1 MRTRATRW
9 LLSVSITAISIAMG
23 PTAHAREFE
32 RSRAQIRY
40 VMDFYYIPSISVA
53 VAQKGKIVWEE
64 SFGWADVAK
73 RKPATPDT
81 PYAIASTTKPITATA
96 IMILAQ
102 QGAIDLDKPMDE
114 YLGAQKLTAR
124 VGSAKDATV
133 RRVASHTA
141 GLPLHGRYFYADEPA
156 SAPDMDETI
165 RRYGALVTAPAEA
178 FVYSNLDYGLLE
190 HAIELVSG
198 KSYAAFLHDEIF
210 APLALGSAEVNP
222 GSKAAR
228 RPATRY
234 WVDGTELPF
243 YDFDQLGGGSVVMS
257 AHDLVRFGLFHLYGH
272 VDGQKKRL
280 LPQSAL
286 ASMRDPV
293 LLEDG
298 SPAGYGLGWFVGE
311 QHGLR
316 WFGHNGGMAGVVSVL
331 SIYPEAD
338 AVIVVL
344 ANGVTVT
351 GAVHFLERDI
361 LHDLVPETIRKDH
374 GFKPPAE
381 LVGEWQGQV
390 DTYRGAMPVQ
400 LRFEANGSVFAR
412 VGTASS
418 QEVVSVKLDSKTSLL
433 QLEDLIGTI
442 DTPDATRHG
451 GRLQFSLKLRD
462 ANTLNGSLASNAMER
477 LPDRLGDA
485 VSYWVQLHKKKQ
497 EP

>member
-1 MRTRATRW
+1 MRTRKTAS
-9 LLSVSITAISIAMG
+9 LLTLSITAILILMV
-23 PTAHAREFE
+23 PTAHARQFE

-40 VMDFYYIPSISVA
+40 VMGFHHIPSVTVA
-53 VAQKGKIVWEE
+53 VAHKGKIVWEE

-73 RKPATPDT
+73 RKPATPHT
-81 PYAIASTTKPITATA
+81 PYAIASTTKPMTATA

-102 QGAIDLDKPMDE
+102 RGAIDLDKPIDD
-114 YLGAQKLTAR
+114 YLGVQKLTAR

-141 GLPLHGRYFYADEPA
+141 GLPLHGRYFYADESA
-156 SAPDMDETI
+156 SSPTMDETI
-165 RRYGALVTAPAEA
+165 RRYGTLVTAPGEA
-178 FVYSNLDYGLLE
+178 FVYSNLDYGLFE

-198 KSYAAFLHDEIF
+198 RSYAAFLRDEIF
-210 APLALGSAEVNP
+210 APLGLDTGAVNP
-222 GSKAAR
+222 
-228 RPATRY
+228 RPEAGREVATRY

-243 YDFDQLGGGSVVMS
+243 YDFDQLGGGAVVMS
-257 AHDLVRFGLFHLYGH
+257 AHDLVRFGMFHLYGH
-272 VDGQKKRL
+272 VDGQKKTV

-286 ASMRDPV
+286 ASMHEPV
-293 LLEDG
+293 LLNDG
-298 SPAGYGLGWFVGE
+298 SPAGYGFGWFVGE

-331 SIYPEAD
+331 SVYPTAE

-351 GAVHFLERDI
+351 GAVHFIERDI
-361 LHDLVPETIRKDH
+361 LHDLLPETIRTDH

-390 DTYRGAMPVQ
+390 HTYRGEMPVELQ
-400 LRFEANGSVFAR
+400 FKENGSVFAR
-412 VGTASS
+412 VGAAPS
-418 QEVVSVKLDSKTSLL
+418 QEVVSIKLDSKTSSLL
-433 QLEDLIGTI
+433 LDDLIGTI
-442 DTPDATRHG
+442 DTPDATRHV

-462 ANTLNGSLASNAMER
+462 AGTLNGTLASNAMER

-485 VSYWVQLHKKKQ
+485 VSHWVELHKKKQ
-497 EP
+497 DP